1 MIDYMKI
8 PHVKVITESSHS
20 MIDEAFYGENLAS
33 THAYDN
39 LNWMKRLKDINVVKE
54 PAYVKKPGYYV
65 ETEFVNLNR
74 KDVQYFTR
82 WLETVD
88 RYVPSTARMHFC
100 QFKEP
105 TTFNGDTPSLTKGV
119 IASKRC
125 YGVIRCF
132 MTFKEKTKI
141 VYIFRVALE
150 NYELAIGQD
159 LLNLFHQ

>member
-1 MIDYMKI
+1 
-8 PHVKVITESSHS
+8 
-20 MIDEAFYGENLAS
+20 
-33 THAYDN
+33 
-39 LNWMKRLKDINVVKE
+39 
-54 PAYVKKPGYYV
+54 
-65 ETEFVNLNR
+65 
-74 KDVQYFTR
+74 
-82 WLETVD
+82 
-88 RYVPSTARMHFC
+88 MHFC